1 MVRDE
6 VHVQYPGQNIELA
19 CDFYMEFFD
28 LFQNPIVW
36 KKAQLHE
43 ITSINTLGNVMPPFV
58 DTARFSLNF
67 VDSEPK
73 YKVVLTITG
82 NTIGSAYVW
91 CVYMRSRRCIC
102 RYVLFL
108 LIILHRGISRQ
119 VEKAPLPY
127 NQEHTLFKAFQ
138 ENSCEFPVEN
148 RITNKRSV

>member
-1 MVRDE
+1 MMVRDE

-82 NTIGSAYVW
+82 NTIGSAYV
-91 CVYMRSRRCIC
+91 
-102 RYVLFL
+102 
-108 LIILHRGISRQ
+108 
-119 VEKAPLPY
+119 
-127 NQEHTLFKAFQ
+127 
-138 ENSCEFPVEN
+138 
-148 RITNKRSV
+148 